1 MPFKPLVTAGIETAL
16 NTFLWRDKA
25 LKPARQRLLGKVLR
39 VELKELSTPV
49 VLVFSERQVD
59 VLGTWEGDA
68 DCTVITR
75 LSVLPQLRNR
85 QQLTALI
92 RSGDLEVQGDL
103 QVVQNTVALCD
114 LAEFDPAELL
124 APYTGDIVAEGV
136 SKVFRSGARFLLFA
150 PHFQHRV
157 VDICQHDAPRFTHQ
171 ARELRRQV
179 AGTAGQVQ
187 NGLSTAYAAAI
198 DGETLPQTMNTE
210 RHQIIHNIIFCGH
223 RMEYMCHHV
232 RLLLFGYRLKTK
244 VRRFL

>member
-49 VLVFSERQVD
+49 VLVFSERQVDVLVFSERQVD

-136 SKVFRSGARFLLFA
+136 SKVFRSGARFLLHGAQRQQRYVAEALTEEWRMA
-150 PHFQHRV
+150 PGPLEMAWFG
-157 VDICQHDAPRFTHQ
+157 
-171 ARELRRQV
+171 EE
-179 AGTAGQVQ
+179 TAAVERA
-187 NGLSTAYAAAI
+187 LSALEKRL
-198 DGETLPQTMNTE
+198 ETLE
-210 RHQIIHNIIFCGH
+210 G
-223 RMEYMCHHV
+223 
-232 RLLLFGYRLKTK
+232 K
-244 VRRFL
+244 

>member
-59 VLGTWEGDA
+59 VLGAWEGDA

-124 APYTGDIVAEGV
+124 APYTGDIVAE
-136 SKVFRSGARFLLFA
+136 
-150 PHFQHRV
+150 
-157 VDICQHDAPRFTHQ
+157 
-171 ARELRRQV
+171 RQ
-179 AGTAGQVQ
+179 
-187 NGLSTAYAAAI
+187 
-198 DGETLPQTMNTE
+198 
-210 RHQIIHNIIFCGH
+210 
-223 RMEYMCHHV
+223 
-232 RLLLFGYRLKTK
+232 RLLSARWPHWKNGWKRWRANDARRITAPVFHHPHLFEQRA
-244 VRRFL
+244 R